1 VAPADAVAAI
11 AGMALGVGASAVSIR
26 AAPRLGLI
34 AVPSPVVDAHRT
46 PVAAT
51 GGLAIVAATLAALAA
66 FAGAGH
72 AAALPGGMLAG
83 LVLYAAIG
91 AVDDARRLEP
101 AAKLLLQLACAVAAA
116 AAGARPAG
124 IAYMAALA
132 LSVLLQLTVVN
143 AFNLLDVSDAIA
155 GTAFVASAI
164 VLLIGTAT
172 DVTVGAILVGATL
185 GFLLLNA
192 PPARLYL
199 GDAGSHVLGFALVVL
214 AFNQAPAASAWHA
227 VTIAGL
233 AAAVPLF
240 ELLFLVA
247 VRTRKG
253 LPFWRG
259 TPDHLALRLQRLG
272 WSRRRIALA
281 AGAAS
286 AACCAAGITMTGA
299 ARAACATGLI
309 AAAVA
314 VWRYLLRDDGLPAAT
329 AQPSSAPRRVRSSS

>member
-1 VAPADAVAAI
+1 VEPADAVAAI
-11 AGMALGVGASAVSIR
+11 AGMTLGVGASAVSIR
-26 AAPRLGLI
+26 AAPRLGLTAAPNSVI
-34 AVPSPVVDAHRT
+34 DAHRT

-51 GGLAIVAATLAALAA
+51 GGLALVAATLAVLAA
-66 FAGAGH
+66 FAAAGH
-72 AAALPGGMLAG
+72 AAAPPGGMLAG
-83 LVLYAAIG
+83 LVLYAAMG

-101 AAKLLLQLACAVAAA
+101 ATKLLLQLAGAVAAA

-124 IAYMAALA
+124 IGYVAALA
-132 LSVLLQLTVVN
+132 LSVLLQVAVVN

-155 GTAFVASAI
+155 GSAFVASAL

-199 GDAGSHVLGFALVVL
+199 GDAGSHALGFALVVL
-214 AFNQAPAASAWHA
+214 AFNQAPDASAWHVVA
-227 VTIAGL
+227 VAGL

-240 ELLFLVA
+240 ELLFVVA
-247 VRTRKG
+247 VRTRKR

-259 TPDHLALRLQRLG
+259 TPDHMALRLQRLG
-272 WSRRRIALA
+272 WSRGRIALA

-286 AACCAAGITMTGA
+286 AACCTAGITMTGA
-299 ARAACATGLI
+299 ARAVWATGLI

-314 VWRYLLRDDGLPAAT
+314 VWRYLLRDDRLPAAT
-329 AQPSSAPRRVRSSS
+329 EPRSAPQRVRSSS